1 MTNTKQWDA
10 PAAQQL
16 VRYEALTQLFEDI
29 LAVDDLVQ
37 IARRV
42 ATRWKYF
49 ANVACWRLVVVDAEG
64 YLVIDGIRGEASL
77 AGVQQLSG
85 WDQYHWSRQRPC
97 LLQPAEPP
105 DGVDP
110 PEHLTGRGITEI
122 QVLPFLRA
130 GRCIALIS
138 VAARHEPF
146 NELDNKF
153 VRLFGGHLA
162 DRISDILRR
171 RQADR
176 LLRESEVRYRGLA
189 ENSADWI
196 WTIGVDGQAT
206 YTNDRGLELLGVS
219 REEFFQTDSLDLVHP
234 DDKGMMLDVL
244 STATQNKRGWRDVLV
259 RWRRKDGSYRYFESN
274 ASPILD
280 VDGGLAGFQGVDRD
294 VTDRLRN
301 DAELKRHREHLEELV
316 AARTADLSL
325 AKEAAEAANR
335 AKNTFLAN
343 MSHEL
348 RTPLNAIIGMTG
360 LVLRKATDPRV
371 RDQLGKVATASQH
384 LLGLINDILDISKI
398 ESERMTLEQKSFGLG
413 EVLKG
418 VLAVI
423 EQSAHAKGLKLAV
436 ELPAEI
442 AHLSLL
448 GDPLRLGQLLL
459 NFGGNAVK
467 FTSHGRVDLRIR
479 MVEDTPR
486 DVLLRFDVQD
496 SGIGISDEDQK
507 RLFTAFEQADGSLT
521 RKYGGT
527 GLGLA
532 ISKRLARLMGGDVG
546 VVSAEGQGSTFW
558 FTARLRKSQ
567 EMDAVAPPLQAIAK
581 GEAEV
586 LLQLGYPGTRVLLAE
601 DEPLNQ
607 EVSRSLLE
615 EAGFAVDIAGDG
627 AEAVAMARESRYALI
642 LMDMQMPKLNGIE
655 ATRAIRALP
664 GYANTP
670 ILAITANAFDEDART
685 CIEAGMNDHISKPVA
700 AEVLYGTL
708 LKWLSM
714 PRP

>member
-1 MTNTKQWDA
+1 
-10 PAAQQL
+10 
-16 VRYEALTQLFEDI
+16 
-29 LAVDDLVQ
+29 
-37 IARRV
+37 
-42 ATRWKYF
+42 
-49 ANVACWRLVVVDAEG
+49 
-64 YLVIDGIRGEASL
+64 
-77 AGVQQLSG
+77 
-85 WDQYHWSRQRPC
+85 
-97 LLQPAEPP
+97 
-105 DGVDP
+105 
-110 PEHLTGRGITEI
+110 
-122 QVLPFLRA
+122 
-130 GRCIALIS
+130 
-138 VAARHEPF
+138 
-146 NELDNKF
+146 
-153 VRLFGGHLA
+153 
-162 DRISDILRR
+162 
-171 RQADR
+171 
-176 LLRESEVRYRGLA
+176 
-189 ENSADWI
+189 
-196 WTIGVDGQAT
+196 
-206 YTNDRGLELLGVS
+206 
-219 REEFFQTDSLDLVHP
+219 
-234 DDKGMMLDVL
+234 
-244 STATQNKRGWRDVLV
+244 
-259 RWRRKDGSYRYFESN
+259 
-274 ASPILD
+274 
-280 VDGGLAGFQGVDRD
+280 
-294 VTDRLRN
+294 
-301 DAELKRHREHLEELV
+301 
-316 AARTADLSL
+316 
-325 AKEAAEAANR
+325 
-335 AKNTFLAN
+335 

-348 RTPLNAIIGMTG
+348 RAPLNAIISMTG

-398 ESERMTLEQKSFGLG
+398 ESERMTLEQRSFGLG

-467 FTSHGRVDLRIR
+467 FTSHGGVDLRIR
-479 MVEDTPR
+479 LAEDTPR

-558 FTARLRKSQ
+558 FTARLCKSQ
-567 EMDAVAPPLQAIAK
+567 EMDAVALPLQAIAK

-627 AEAVAMARESRYALI
+627 AEAVAMARERRYALI

-700 AEVLYGTL
+700 AEVLYETI

>member
-29 LAVDDLVQ
+29 LAVDDLAQ

-42 ATRWKYF
+42 ATRWKYV
-49 ANVACWRLVVVDAEG
+49 ANVACWRLVVVDEEG

-77 AGVQQLSG
+77 ASVQELSG

-97 LLQPAEPP
+97 LLRPAEPL
-105 DGVDP
+105 DCVEP

-122 QVLPFLRA
+122 QVLPFFRA

-162 DRISDILRR
+162 DRVSYILRR

-176 LLRESEVRYRGLA
+176 LLRESEV
-189 ENSADWI
+189 
-196 WTIGVDGQAT
+196 
-206 YTNDRGLELLGVS
+206 
-219 REEFFQTDSLDLVHP
+219 
-234 DDKGMMLDVL
+234 
-244 STATQNKRGWRDVLV
+244 
-259 RWRRKDGSYRYFESN
+259 
-274 ASPILD
+274 
-280 VDGGLAGFQGVDRD
+280 
-294 VTDRLRN
+294 
-301 DAELKRHREHLEELV
+301 RHREHLEELV

-348 RTPLNAIIGMTG
+348 RTPMNAIIGMTG
-360 LVLRKATDPRV
+360 LALRKVTDPRV
-371 RDQLGKVATASQH
+371 QDQLGKVATASQH

-398 ESERMTLEQKSFGLG
+398 ESERITLDQKSFGLG
-413 EVLKG
+413 EVLKS

-423 EQSAHAKGLKLAV
+423 EQSANAKGLKLAV

-442 AHLSLL
+442 ARLSLL
-448 GDPLRLGQLLL
+448 GDPLRLGQMLLS
-459 NFGGNAVK
+459 FGGNAVK
-467 FTSHGRVDLRIR
+467 FTSQGMVGLRIR
-479 MVEDTPR
+479 LVEDSPR
-486 DVLLRFDVQD
+486 DVMLRFDVQD

-521 RKYGGT
+521 RQHGGT

-546 VVSAEGQGSTFW
+546 VVSALGQGSTFW
-558 FTARLRKSQ
+558 FTTRLCKSQ
-567 EMDAVAPPLQAIAK
+567 VIDAVALPAPAIAK

-586 LLQLGYPGTRVLLAE
+586 LLQAGYPGTRVLLAE

-615 EAGFAVDIAGDG
+615 EVGFAVDLAGDG
-627 AEAVAMARESRYALI
+627 AQAVAMARENRYALI
-642 LMDMQMPKLNGIE
+642 LMDMQMPNLNGIE

-664 GYANTP
+664 GYAHTP
-670 ILAITANAFDEDART
+670 ILAMTANVFGQDRQVCLD
-685 CIEAGMNDHISKPVA
+685 AGMNDHIAKPVDPDK
-700 AEVLYGTL
+700 LYETL
-708 LKWLSM
+708 LARLEG
-714 PRP
+714 RGN